1 MQDILSAVEGVKGE
15 EIAEKANLAAA
26 TYEEML
32 NAYTERTRIAN
43 ESYAEHRDKY
53 IEETNNPLSKIAFS
67 HYVVKYC
74 WERTV

>member
-1 MQDILSAVEGVKGE
+1 MVPIAIEGLNCPYLVKKGQ
-15 EIAEKANLAAA
+15 I
-26 TYEEML
+26 
-32 NAYTERTRIAN
+32 I
-43 ESYAEHRDKY
+43 Y